1 MNNSS
6 NVIEGRARYSRNN
19 NIVSKIDDFTIVV
32 EDEEIMKGEKSISNK
47 KINSKNMKDEYENSF
62 IFPLEDKKEKD
73 KSNTTNNN
81 KVNESIKKEDIKDK
95 YKNTKAIEIDDD
107 DSSVKIKVKDDSYE
121 ENDAK
126 DNYEEND
133 NADYDELFE
142 RKLKEKLEK
151 AIKKVESLQS
161 RLNKFNERK
170 LLGKKKKQSN

>member
-1 MNNSS
+1 M
-6 NVIEGRARYSRNN
+6 
-19 NIVSKIDDFTIVV
+19 V

-62 IFPLEDKKEKD
+62 TFPLEDKKEKD

-81 KVNESIKKEDIKDK
+81 KVNETIKKEDIKDK

-126 DNYEEND
+126 DSYEEND
-133 NADYDELFE
+133 NADDDELFE

-151 AIKKVESLQS
+151 AIKKVESLRS
-161 RLNKFNERK
+161 RLNRFNERK
-170 LLGKKKKQSN
+170 LLGKKRNNLIRFKL

>member
-1 MNNSS
+1 
-6 NVIEGRARYSRNN
+6 
-19 NIVSKIDDFTIVV
+19 
-32 EDEEIMKGEKSISNK
+32 MKGEKSISNK

-62 IFPLEDKKEKD
+62 TFPLEDKKEKD

-81 KVNESIKKEDIKDK
+81 KVNETIKKEDIKDK

-121 ENDAK
+121 ENDA
-126 DNYEEND
+126 EEND
-133 NADYDELFE
+133 NADDDELFE

-170 LLGKKKKQSN
+170 LLGKKKKQFN

>member
-1 MNNSS
+1 
-6 NVIEGRARYSRNN
+6 
-19 NIVSKIDDFTIVV
+19 
-32 EDEEIMKGEKSISNK
+32 MKGEKSISNK

-73 KSNTTNNN
+73 KSNITNNN
-81 KVNESIKKEDIKDK
+81 KVNETKKKEDIKDK

-121 ENDAK
+121 ENDA
-126 DNYEEND
+126 EEND
-133 NADYDELFE
+133 DADDDGSFE

-170 LLGKKKKQSN
+170 LLGKKRNNLIRFKL

>member
-1 MNNSS
+1 
-6 NVIEGRARYSRNN
+6 
-19 NIVSKIDDFTIVV
+19 
-32 EDEEIMKGEKSISNK
+32 MKGEKSISNK

-81 KVNESIKKEDIKDK
+81 KVNETIKKEDIKDK

-121 ENDAK
+121 END
-126 DNYEEND
+126 
-133 NADYDELFE
+133 NADDDELFE

-161 RLNKFNERK
+161 RLNRFNERK
-170 LLGKKKKQSN
+170 LLGKKKKQFN

>member
-1 MNNSS
+1 
-6 NVIEGRARYSRNN
+6 
-19 NIVSKIDDFTIVV
+19 
-32 EDEEIMKGEKSISNK
+32 MKGEKSISNK

-62 IFPLEDKKEKD
+62 IFHLEDKKEKD

-81 KVNESIKKEDIKDK
+81 KVNETIKKEDIKDK

-121 ENDAK
+121 ENDAE
-126 DNYEEND
+126 DSYEEND
-133 NADYDELFE
+133 DADDDELFE

-170 LLGKKKKQSN
+170 LLGKKKKQYQLSLNDK

>member
-1 MNNSS
+1 
-6 NVIEGRARYSRNN
+6 
-19 NIVSKIDDFTIVV
+19 
-32 EDEEIMKGEKSISNK
+32 MKGEKSISNK
-47 KINSKNMKDEYENSF
+47 KINSKNMKDEYENSLT
-62 IFPLEDKKEKD
+62 FPLEDKKEKD
-73 KSNTTNNN
+73 KTNNN
-81 KVNESIKKEDIKDK
+81 KVNETIKKEDIKDK

-133 NADYDELFE
+133 NADDDELFE

-170 LLGKKKKQSN
+170 LLKKKRNNIN

>member
-1 MNNSS
+1 
-6 NVIEGRARYSRNN
+6 
-19 NIVSKIDDFTIVV
+19 
-32 EDEEIMKGEKSISNK
+32 MKGEKSSISNK

-73 KSNTTNNN
+73 KTNNN
-81 KVNESIKKEDIKDK
+81 KVNETIKKGDIKDK

-126 DNYEEND
+126 DSYEEND
-133 NADYDELFE
+133 DADDDELFE

-170 LLGKKKKQSN
+170 LLGKKKKQYQLSLNDK

>member
-1 MNNSS
+1 
-6 NVIEGRARYSRNN
+6 
-19 NIVSKIDDFTIVV
+19 
-32 EDEEIMKGEKSISNK
+32 MKGEKSISNK
-47 KINSKNMKDEYENSF
+47 KINSKNMKDEYENSLT
-62 IFPLEDKKEKD
+62 FPLEDKKEKD

-81 KVNESIKKEDIKDK
+81 KVNETIKKEDIKDK

-133 NADYDELFE
+133 DADDDELFE

-161 RLNKFNERK
+161 RLNRFNERK
-170 LLGKKKKQSN
+170 LLGKKRNNLIRFKL

>member
-1 MNNSS
+1 
-6 NVIEGRARYSRNN
+6 
-19 NIVSKIDDFTIVV
+19 
-32 EDEEIMKGEKSISNK
+32 MKGEKSISNK

-62 IFPLEDKKEKD
+62 TFPLEDKKEKD

-81 KVNESIKKEDIKDK
+81 KVNETIKKEDIKDK

-121 ENDAK
+121 ENDA
-126 DNYEEND
+126 EEND
-133 NADYDELFE
+133 DADNDGSFE

-161 RLNKFNERK
+161 RLNRFNERK
-170 LLGKKKKQSN
+170 LLGKKRNNLIRFKL

>member
-1 MNNSS
+1 
-6 NVIEGRARYSRNN
+6 
-19 NIVSKIDDFTIVV
+19 
-32 EDEEIMKGEKSISNK
+32 MKGEKSISNK

-121 ENDAK
+121 ENDA
-126 DNYEEND
+126 EEND
-133 NADYDELFE
+133 DADDDGSFE

-170 LLGKKKKQSN
+170 LLGKKKKQYQLSLNDK

>member
-1 MNNSS
+1 
-6 NVIEGRARYSRNN
+6 
-19 NIVSKIDDFTIVV
+19 
-32 EDEEIMKGEKSISNK
+32 MKGEKSISNK

-62 IFPLEDKKEKD
+62 TFPLEDKKEKD

-81 KVNESIKKEDIKDK
+81 KVNETIKKEDIKDK

-121 ENDAK
+121 END
-126 DNYEEND
+126 D
-133 NADYDELFE
+133 ADDDELFE

-161 RLNKFNERK
+161 RLNRFNERK
-170 LLGKKKKQSN
+170 LLGKKRNNLIRFKL

>member
-1 MNNSS
+1 
-6 NVIEGRARYSRNN
+6 
-19 NIVSKIDDFTIVV
+19 
-32 EDEEIMKGEKSISNK
+32 MKGEKSISNK

-62 IFPLEDKKEKD
+62 TFPLEDKKEKD

-107 DSSVKIKVKDDSYE
+107 DSSVKIKVKH
-121 ENDAK
+121 

-133 NADYDELFE
+133 DADDDGSFE

-161 RLNKFNERK
+161 RLNRFNERK
-170 LLGKKKKQSN
+170 LLGKKRNNLIRFKL

>member
-1 MNNSS
+1 
-6 NVIEGRARYSRNN
+6 
-19 NIVSKIDDFTIVV
+19 
-32 EDEEIMKGEKSISNK
+32 MKGEKSISNK

-73 KSNTTNNN
+73 KTNNN
-81 KVNESIKKEDIKDK
+81 KVNETIKKEGIKDK
-95 YKNTKAIEIDDD
+95 YKNTKAIEIGDY

-126 DNYEEND
+126 DSYEEND
-133 NADYDELFE
+133 NADDDELFE

-161 RLNKFNERK
+161 RLNRFNERK
-170 LLGKKKKQSN
+170 LLGKKRNNLIRFKL

>member
-1 MNNSS
+1 
-6 NVIEGRARYSRNN
+6 
-19 NIVSKIDDFTIVV
+19 
-32 EDEEIMKGEKSISNK
+32 MKGEKSISNK

-62 IFPLEDKKEKD
+62 TFPLEDKKEKD

-121 ENDAK
+121 END
-126 DNYEEND
+126 D
-133 NADYDELFE
+133 ADDDGSFE

-161 RLNKFNERK
+161 RLNRFNERK
-170 LLGKKKKQSN
+170 LLGKKRNNLIRFKL

>member
-1 MNNSS
+1 
-6 NVIEGRARYSRNN
+6 
-19 NIVSKIDDFTIVV
+19 
-32 EDEEIMKGEKSISNK
+32 MKGEKSISNK
-47 KINSKNMKDEYENSF
+47 KINSKNMKDEYENSL

-73 KSNTTNNN
+73 KTNNN
-81 KVNESIKKEDIKDK
+81 KVNETIKKEDIKDK

-133 NADYDELFE
+133 DADDDEL
-142 RKLKEKLEK
+142 KLKEKLEK

-161 RLNKFNERK
+161 RLNRFNGRK
-170 LLGKKKKQSN
+170 LLGKKRNNLIRFKL

>member
-1 MNNSS
+1 
-6 NVIEGRARYSRNN
+6 
-19 NIVSKIDDFTIVV
+19 
-32 EDEEIMKGEKSISNK
+32 MKGEKSISNK

-73 KSNTTNNN
+73 KTNNN
-81 KVNESIKKEDIKDK
+81 KVNETIKKGDIKDK

-126 DNYEEND
+126 DSYEEND
-133 NADYDELFE
+133 DADDDELFE

-170 LLGKKKKQSN
+170 LLGKKKKQYQLSLNDK

>member
-1 MNNSS
+1 
-6 NVIEGRARYSRNN
+6 
-19 NIVSKIDDFTIVV
+19 
-32 EDEEIMKGEKSISNK
+32 MKGEKSISNK

-62 IFPLEDKKEKD
+62 IFHLEDKKEKD

-81 KVNESIKKEDIKDK
+81 KVNEITKKEDIKDK

-121 ENDAK
+121 ENYAEDS
-126 DNYEEND
+126 YEEND
-133 NADYDELFE
+133 DADDDELFE

-161 RLNKFNERK
+161 RLNRFNERK
-170 LLGKKKKQSN
+170 LLGKKKKQYQLSLNDK

>member
-1 MNNSS
+1 
-6 NVIEGRARYSRNN
+6 
-19 NIVSKIDDFTIVV
+19 
-32 EDEEIMKGEKSISNK
+32 MKGEKSISNK

-62 IFPLEDKKEKD
+62 TFPLEDKKEKD

-81 KVNESIKKEDIKDK
+81 KVNETIKKEDIKDK

-107 DSSVKIKVKDDSYE
+107 DSSVKIKVKDD
-121 ENDAK
+121 
-126 DNYEEND
+126 NYEEND
-133 NADYDELFE
+133 DADDDGSFE

-170 LLGKKKKQSN
+170 LLGKKRNNIN